1 MIDNNDFP
9 SKLLQYGLTFLENP
23 KPIIHSES
31 SGGLVSQTTK
41 KDSTKVFAGDLILAK
56 DTVCYLGELARFK
69 KDTFETLKS
78 GDCELK
84 IEFLI
89 TYIFQGPSIIDVPHV
104 GGRGMICLKV
114 TLLHMTI

>member
-1 MIDNNDFP
+1 MAVIDNNDFP

-56 DTVCYLGELARFK
+56 DTICYLGELARFK
-69 KDTFETLKS
+69 KDTLETLKS
-78 GDCELK
+78 GDLQWARK
-84 IEFLI
+84 IKKK
-89 TYIFQGPSIIDVPHV
+89 YS
-104 GGRGMICLKV
+104 
-114 TLLHMTI
+114 

>member
-1 MIDNNDFP
+1 MAVIDNNDFP

-56 DTVCYLGELARFK
+56 DTVCYLGELTKYK
-69 KDTFETLKS
+69 KDALDSIKS
-78 GDCELK
+78 GESL
-84 IEFLI
+84 LI
-89 TYIFQGPSIIDVPHV
+89 QENFEIIFQG
-104 GGRGMICLKV
+104 RR
-114 TLLHMTI
+114 

>member
-1 MIDNNDFP
+1 MAVIDNNDFP

-89 TYIFQGPSIIDVPHV
+89 TYMIILGAIH
-104 GGRGMICLKV
+104 K
-114 TLLHMTI
+114 